1 MRSIT
6 IIGGRDKDGL
16 PEDFTLTLQTGDILC
31 VVGPTGAGK
40 SRFLEDIGCL
50 AQGDTPTGRRIL
62 LDGGTPSP
70 EQRYGL
76 EGKLVAQLSQNMN
89 FIMDLTVREFILM
102 HGESRGV
109 QSAGPNVTLDIVSS
123 LQPDMDPDIL
133 PGDDLTPPAA
143 ALEDLV
149 SGADLVSRIVGAA
162 NRLTGEALSA
172 DTPVT
177 QLSGGQSRSLMI
189 ADTALLSPSPVVLI
203 DELENAGV
211 DRRRAL
217 ELLVG
222 EDKIVLV
229 STHDPVLALL
239 GQRRVCIHRGG
250 VRRIIETS
258 PKERQN
264 AAFMGAL
271 SDTFLVLREM
281 LREGASLD
289 FDMEPFFARRN
300 TYEI

>member
-6 IIGGRDKDGL
+6 IIGGYDKDGL
-16 PEDFTLTLQTGDILC
+16 SENFSLTLQTGDILC

-40 SRFLEDIGCL
+40 SRFLEDISVL
-50 AQGDTPTGRRIL
+50 AQGDTPTGRCIL
-62 LDGGTPSP
+62 LDGGEPSA
-70 EQRYGL
+70 EQRYAL

-102 HGESRGV
+102 HGECRK
-109 QSAGPNVTLDIVSS
+109 A
-123 LQPDMDPDIL
+123 
-133 PGDDLTPPAA
+133 PGDT
-143 ALEDLV
+143 LV
-149 SGADLVSRIVGAA
+149 SDTLVSDTLVSDTLVSRIVDAA

-258 PKERQN
+258 LKEQRN
-264 AAFMGAL
+264 AALMGAV
-271 SDTFLVLREM
+271 SEKFLVLREM

-289 FDMEPFFARRN
+289 FDMVTFFQGGMCGENR
-300 TYEI
+300 IDH

>member
-1 MRSIT
+1 MANETKGGPRSIT
-6 IIGGRDKDGL
+6 IIGGHDKDGL
-16 PEDFTLTLQTGDILC
+16 PEDFTLTLEAGDILC

-50 AQGDTPTGRRIL
+50 AQGDTPTGRRLL
-62 LDGGTPSP
+62 LDGRAPDW
-70 EQRYGL
+70 EQRYSL
-76 EGKLVAQLSQNMN
+76 EGRLVAQLSQNMN
-89 FIMDLTVREFILM
+89 FIMDLTVEEFILM
-102 HGESRGV
+102 HAESRNLASLGEGF
-109 QSAGPNVTLDIVSS
+109 SGPC
-123 LQPDMDPDIL
+123 
-133 PGDDLTPPAA
+133 
-143 ALEDLV
+143 LV
-149 SGADLVSRIVGAA
+149 ERIVAAA

-172 DTPVT
+172 GTAVT

-211 DRRRAL
+211 DRRGAL

-239 GQRRVCIHRGG
+239 GQRRICIQRGG

-258 PKERQN
+258 PEERRN
-264 AAFMGAL
+264 AALMGELSGKFLAL
-271 SDTFLVLREM
+271 RDL
-281 LREGASLD
+281 LREGAALD
-289 FDMEPFFARRN
+289 FDMEAFFLESSFVKERSLP
-300 TYEI
+300 

>member
-16 PEDFTLTLQTGDILC
+16 PEDFTLTLHTGDILC

-40 SRFLEDIGCL
+40 SRLLEDISVL

-62 LDGGTPSP
+62 LDGGEPSP
-70 EQRYGL
+70 EQRYSL

-109 QSAGPNVTLDIVSS
+109 PTRGLNAALDIVSN
-123 LQPDMDPDIL
+123 LEPDMVLNLISDNGPDNDVAEA
-133 PGDDLTPPAA
+133 PDF
-143 ALEDLV
+143 DLV
-149 SGADLVSRIVGAA
+149 EDTLVSRIVDAA

-177 QLSGGQSRSLMI
+177 QLSGGQSRALMI
-189 ADTALLSPSPVVLI
+189 ADTALLSPSPLVLI

-217 ELLVG
+217 DLLVG

-239 GQRRVCIHRGG
+239 GRRRQTGSFRCSI
-250 VRRIIETS
+250 VRS
-258 PKERQN
+258 
-264 AAFMGAL
+264 A
-271 SDTFLVLREM
+271 V
-281 LREGASLD
+281 
-289 FDMEPFFARRN
+289 
-300 TYEI
+300 